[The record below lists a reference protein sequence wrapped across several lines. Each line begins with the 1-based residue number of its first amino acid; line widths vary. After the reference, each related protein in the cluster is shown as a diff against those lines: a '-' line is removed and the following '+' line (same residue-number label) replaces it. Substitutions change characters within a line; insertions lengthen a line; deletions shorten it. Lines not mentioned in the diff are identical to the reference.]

1 MIDYSVYQQYSDLQN
16 QSSHDQVA
24 DQMEGYD
31 QLMIVELLT
40 RYGLPTILQWIGTA
54 DVPSCSASES
64 EISMVRHL
72 AYLIH
77 YRRLL
82 RKSLDSFASTHVTL
96 PAEF

>member
-16 QSSHDQVA
+16 QVSHDQVA

-31 QLMIVELLT
+31 QLMIVEALT
-40 RYGLPTILQWIGTA
+40 KYGLPTILQWIGTA
-54 DVPSCSASES
+54 DLPTSSASES

-77 YRRLL
+77 YQRLL
-82 RKSLDSFASTHVTL
+82 QKSVTYQSNHL
-96 PAEF
+96 TPPFEF